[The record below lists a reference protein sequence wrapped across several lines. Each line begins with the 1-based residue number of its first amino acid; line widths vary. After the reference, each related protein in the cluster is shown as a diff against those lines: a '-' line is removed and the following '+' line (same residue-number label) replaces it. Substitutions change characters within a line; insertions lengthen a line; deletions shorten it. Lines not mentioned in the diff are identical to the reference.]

1 MGTQERRGP
10 GEYPDETSGWA
21 IGGATFAACMILII
35 GVFQVISALTAI
47 IDDDFFVVGQHY
59 TFHLDT
65 TAWGVIHLII
75 GIILLATGWGL
86 FMRAPWAGITAI
98 FIVSLSAIANFF
110 FIPYYPFWSILVIA
124 LDVWV
129 IWALTRPGV
138 LRGT

>member
-1 MGTQERRGP
+1 MSSDPRGP
-10 GEYPDETSGWA
+10 GEYSDETSSWA
-21 IGGATFAACMILII
+21 IGGVTFAACMILII
-35 GVFQVISALTAI
+35 GFFQVIAALTALF
-47 IDDDFFVVGQHY
+47 DDGFYVVSDHY
-59 TFHLDT
+59 AFNLDPT
-65 TAWGVIHLII
+65 GWGVIHLII

-86 FMRAPWAGITAI
+86 FTHATWAGVTAI

-129 IWALTRPGV
+129 IWAITRPGV